1 MALRSG
7 DTVEI
12 AGDRTAIARLLLK
25 HPLILVLNASRNKRI
40 EVG

>member
-1 MALRSG
+1 LS
-7 DTVEI
+7 
-12 AGDRTAIARLLLK
+12 RLVGGRNLK